1 MQKFLTVGSPVNIF
15 HILHESPFSLLI
27 IISAASYVDRDIKM
41 RHSISRAILKKKLY
55 CNLLAFSIIN
65 IVGNLFYVVSAF
77 QVVWK
82 GCTEKKWLKKFNN
95 NFSIYFI
102 LMSVRV
108 YFN

>member
-55 CNLLAFSIIN
+55 CTLLAFSIIN

-77 QVVWK
+77 QVVWYGK
-82 GCTEKKWLKKFNN
+82 GALRRNGLK
-95 NFSIYFI
+95 SLITILAFI
-102 LMSVRV
+102 S
-108 YFN
+108 F